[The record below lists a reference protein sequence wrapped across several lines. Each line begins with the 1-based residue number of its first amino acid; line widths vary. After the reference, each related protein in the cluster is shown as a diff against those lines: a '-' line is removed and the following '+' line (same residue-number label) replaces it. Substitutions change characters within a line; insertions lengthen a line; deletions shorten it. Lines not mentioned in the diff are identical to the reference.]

1 MKLITRLGAFAL
13 AALIGSPLVLAQAD
27 KSEEAAPAKP
37 RESAGPM
44 PSAELKKVAY
54 MAGDWTCT
62 GKTFASPMGP
72 EHPVEATVHARW
84 QLGGFWLRSQYREKK
99 TAQNP
104 MPIFADEYWSHD
116 AKAGW
121 EKVALDSMG
130 GWVTGSGSWDGDR
143 LVWMSE
149 GHMGGQKT
157 KFRGTFNRK
166 TDSKI
171 TYAGEIAGAD
181 GNFAR
186 AWEIDCGRKK

>member
-1 MKLITRLGAFAL
+1 RAKSEAGGQGIPSLKRTCARPSATSRISSITPSFGSRAPTGRSRRQDARSEQIRATRFSHRMARKDSRGRDSMKLITRLGAFAL

-84 QLGGFWLRSQYREKK
+84 QL
-99 TAQNP
+99 
-104 MPIFADEYWSHD
+104 
-116 AKAGW
+116 
-121 EKVALDSMG
+121 
-130 GWVTGSGSWDGDR
+130 
-143 LVWMSE
+143 
-149 GHMGGQKT
+149 
-157 KFRGTFNRK
+157 
-166 TDSKI
+166 
-171 TYAGEIAGAD
+171 
-181 GNFAR
+181 
-186 AWEIDCGRKK
+186 

>member
-1 MKLITRLGAFAL
+1 GSRAPTGRSRRQDARSEQIRATRFSHRMARKDSRRRDSMKLITRLGAFAL

-72 EHPVEATVHARW
+72 EHPVDATVHARW

-121 EKVALDSMG
+121 EKVAL
-130 GWVTGSGSWDGDR
+130 
-143 LVWMSE
+143 
-149 GHMGGQKT
+149 
-157 KFRGTFNRK
+157 
-166 TDSKI
+166 
-171 TYAGEIAGAD
+171 
-181 GNFAR
+181 
-186 AWEIDCGRKK
+186 